1 MKEVTVSKKRAK
13 WRRNNV
19 EVFIM
24 ALCGVLFLAVFS
36 YAPMFGLTLAF
47 KNADNTLDVFS
58 AMFHS
63 EWADMG
69 GFYHFYRFITD
80 PDFKDVILNTL
91 GFNLLNLA
99 ITMPIPVLLAV
110 MFSEMKNQK
119 LSIVQRHL
127 AASPFVGFFRVST
140 HNR

>member
-110 MFSEMKNQK
+110 MFSERRIRNFRK
-119 LSIVQRHL
+119 
-127 AASPFVGFFRVST
+127 GFSSLCFCRISFPSWCS
-140 HNR
+140 

>member
-1 MKEVTVSKKRAK
+1 MKEVPVSKKRAK

-91 GFNLLNLA
+91 GFNLLNL
-99 ITMPIPVLLAV
+99 
-110 MFSEMKNQK
+110 
-119 LSIVQRHL
+119 
-127 AASPFVGFFRVST
+127 
-140 HNR
+140 